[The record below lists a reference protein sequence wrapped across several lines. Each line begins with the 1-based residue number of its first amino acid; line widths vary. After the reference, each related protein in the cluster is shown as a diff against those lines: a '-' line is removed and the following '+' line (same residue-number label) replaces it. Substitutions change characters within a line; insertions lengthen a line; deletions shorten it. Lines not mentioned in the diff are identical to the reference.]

1 MRVRSSWSG
10 ASAEAP
16 TEAVQ
21 HEVVQFEVVQFEVVP
36 PIEAGRSF
44 EEEQS

>member
-1 MRVRSSWSG
+1 VQH
-10 ASAEAP
+10 EV
-16 TEAVQ
+16 VQ

-36 PIEAGRSF
+36 PIEAGQSF

>member
-21 HEVVQFEVVQFEVVP
+21 HEVMQFEVVQFEAVP
-36 PIEAGRSF
+36 PTEAGRSF

>member
-10 ASAEAP
+10 ANAEAP

-21 HEVVQFEVVQFEVVP
+21 HEVVQLEVVP

>member
-1 MRVRSSWSG
+1 
-10 ASAEAP
+10 
-16 TEAVQ
+16 VQ

-36 PIEAGRSF
+36 PIEAGQSF

>member
-1 MRVRSSWSG
+1 MRVKSSSSG

-21 HEVVQFEVVQFEVVP
+21 HEVVQFEVVP
-36 PIEAGRSF
+36 PIEAERSF
-44 EEEQS
+44 EEGQS

>member
-1 MRVRSSWSG
+1 
-10 ASAEAP
+10 
-16 TEAVQ
+16 VQ
-21 HEVVQFEVVQFEVVP
+21 HEVAQFEAVQFEAVP